1 MSELLDNR
9 RYRMDTLKEIVRS
22 LHEGVPSEELQDRFA
37 TVLGEV
43 GAGEIAAM
51 ESELIAE
58 GLPAEEVQ
66 RLCDVH
72 SAVLGGHLEGDVEV
86 PKGHPVDTFRRE
98 NRRVAELVEGYWEVA
113 TALAQGA
120 PGAEAVGRWRELHAE
135 LARIESHYR
144 RKEFLLF
151 PYLEKAGIA
160 GPPKVMWGKHDEI
173 RELVNAA
180 GELAVAAAG
189 LDDAAAQLAAATVV
203 SPLLQEI
210 VGMVDKEE
218 RILWPMALEHLAVS
232 DWEQIRDQWGELD
245 DGLVRPAGFWLPVV
259 SGGAAI
265 PSPPAE
271 AGPPRAGA
279 VQLPSGT
286 LSTIQVAALLDTLP
300 LDVTFV
306 DADDRVAYF
315 SEGAD
320 RVFERNRA
328 ILGRRVQDCHPPASV
343 HLVQRVVEDLRSG
356 RRDVAEFWIQLH
368 GRFVH
373 IRYLAVRDADGAYLG
388 TVELTQDVSG
398 IRALEGERRLL
409 AEAEEGEPA

>member
-9 RYRMDTLKEIVRS
+9 RFRMDTLKEIVHS
-22 LHEGVPSEELQDRFA
+22 LHRGTPAEALQEEFA
-37 TVLGEV
+37 TILGEV

-58 GLPAEEVQ
+58 GLAAEEVQ

-72 SAVLGGHLEGDVEV
+72 AAVLGGHLGGDVTV

-98 NRRVAELVEGYWEVA
+98 NRRLVELVEGYREVA
-113 TALAQGA
+113 RSLAGVD
-120 PGAEAVGRWRELHAE
+120 PPAELASRWRELHGE
-135 LARIESHYR
+135 LAKVEGHYR
-144 RKEFLLF
+144 RKEYLLF

-173 RELVNAA
+173 RELLAAA
-180 GELAVAAAG
+180 GELAAAADG
-189 LDDAAAQLAAATVV
+189 LDGEAAGLAAATVLT
-203 SPLLQEI
+203 PLLEE
-210 VGMVDKEE
+210 VAGMVDKEE

-232 DWEQIRDQWGELD
+232 DWEQIRDQWNEMGE
-245 DGLVRPAGFWLPVV
+245 GLVRPAGFWLPVV
-259 SGGAAI
+259 GGGRAA
-265 PSPPAE
+265 P
-271 AGPPRAGA
+271 PPREPAPADGE
-279 VQLPSGT
+279 VRLPSGT
-286 LSTIQVAALLDTLP
+286 VSVAQLAGILDTLP

-343 HLVQRVVEDLRSG
+343 HIVQKVVDDLRAG

-373 IRYLAVRDADGAYLG
+373 IRYFAVRGADGAYLG
-388 TVELTQDVSG
+388 TVELTQDVTRV
-398 IRALEGERRLL
+398 RALEGERRLL
-409 AEAEEGEPA
+409 AEAAGGSAA